1 MAKKMREEYGKLNK
15 VKMGI
20 WECCEMLDKIV
31 DVSDPDLEESQIQ
44 HALQTAETV
53 RKDYFGKA
61 LILPSFGG
69 LPQWAVVEL
78 NELDQLLIEGAER
91 LDEEPIRGNT
101 SYGILSGAEKYND
114 GIATNQG
121 DIVESDVGVVA
132 TDDARCSAIGVSM
145 LRQGGHAVDAAV
157 AAALCIGVVFS
168 ASSGIGGGAF
178 MVVRSSSSS
187 QTQAFDMRETA
198 PLAASQIST
207 TYVCVCVNVNKQN
220 MYQNNPKGFVVTP
233 TLGEYMAADANK
245 ILDDP
250 GLRKL
255 YAPNGTLLKAGDVC
269 RNVEL
274 GSTLEVVAEQG
285 PQAFYNG
292 TIGENLVKDVRDA
305 GGILTMEDLH
315 NYKLEVTDATT
326 VNVMGYTIYGM
337 PPPSSGT
344 LALSLLW
351 RSNAAR
357 GNLGLHRLIEA
368 LKHMWAVRM
377 NLGDPNFHMILDNT
391 TFPPEYYMN
400 RWSQLSDHGTSHM
413 CIVDADRNAVS
424 LTTTVTIILEP
435 GFVLLLLDDQ
445 LVGVLGGSG
454 GMNIIAAVVQVFL
467 NHFILGMKPLDAVV
481 SPRIYHKLIPN
492 VVRYEN
498 LTAHN
503 GDHIELSKESRLF
516 LEERGHQLR
525 GSEALA
531 VTQLIV
537 QTLKTPMNFNR
548 KVGENTKSLTK
559 HGTLTARIV
568 TILPP
573 NPEAGNDRRLWP
585 GNKLGQFSVSSAYKQ
600 INYFHN
606 LETTDG
612 SLKSS
617 QGMATCGGLLRDHHG
632 RWKIGFAKKVRCTIA
647 FVAELWGVLQGL
659 RIARDQGMQNILLQV
674 DSEFVVKSKEA
685 KLHACL
691 EHPWFEQ

>member
-1 MAKKMREEYGKLNK
+1 MWSPQNNIMDSPLLSQNHVLPNKHTWKMIL
-15 VKMGI
+15 
-20 WECCEMLDKIV
+20 CAIV
-31 DVSDPDLEESQIQ
+31 AITIV
-44 HALQTAETV
+44 
-53 RKDYFGKA
+53 
-61 LILPSFGG
+61 G
-69 LPQWAVVEL
+69 LVV
-78 NELDQLLIEGAER
+78 
-91 LDEEPIRGNT
+91 RGNT
-101 SYGILSGAEKYND
+101 SYGILSRAEKYND

-121 DIVESDVGVVA
+121 DIVESEVGVVA
-132 TDDARCSAIGVSM
+132 TDDSRCSTIGVSM

-178 MVVRSSSSS
+178 MVVRSSSTS
-187 QTQAFDMRETA
+187 QTEAFDMRETA
-198 PLAASQIST
+198 PLAASQ
-207 TYVCVCVNVNKQN
+207 N
-220 MYQNNPKGFVVTP
+220 MYQNNPKDKTLGPLSMGVPGELAGLHAAWLKHGRLPWKTLFQPAIELAENGFVVTP
-233 TLGEYMAADANK
+233 TLGEYMAGDANK

-274 GSTLEVVAEQG
+274 GRTLEVVAEQG

-305 GGILTMEDLH
+305 GGILMMEDLR

-326 VNVMGYTIYGM
+326 VNVMGYTVYGM

-344 LALSLLW
+344 LALSLVLNILD
-351 RSNAAR
+351 SYGGPDAAR

-368 LKHMWAVRM
+368 LKHMLAVRM
-377 NLGDPNFHMILDNT
+377 NLGDPNFVNIDDTIYKMLSPSFAKDIQHMIFDNT

-400 RWSQLSDHGTSHM
+400 RWSQLRDHGTSHM

-424 LTTTVTIILEP
+424 LTTTVNNHFGAGFRSTSTGILVNNEMDDFSTPTDISPDKLPPAPANFIEPNKRPLSSMTPLIITK
-435 GFVLLLLDDQ
+435 DDQ

-481 SPRIYHKLIPN
+481 SPRIYHKLMPN

-516 LEERGHQLR
+516 LEERGHQLS

-537 QTLKTPMNFNR
+537 QTLKTPMNMNR

-559 HGTLTARIV
+559 HGTLTA
-568 TILPP
+568 
-573 NPEAGNDRRLWP
+573 
-585 GNKLGQFSVSSAYKQ
+585 VSDPRK
-600 INYFHN
+600 
-606 LETTDG
+606 
-612 SLKSS
+612 
-617 QGMATCGGLLRDHHG
+617 GGCP
-632 RWKIGFAKKVRCTIA
+632 AAV
-647 FVAELWGVLQGL
+647 
-659 RIARDQGMQNILLQV
+659 
-674 DSEFVVKSKEA
+674 
-685 KLHACL
+685 
-691 EHPWFEQ
+691 